1 MENNKTQY
9 RKLTFEEMKEVLEKL
24 VLQNK
29 PETSLS
35 FLKEV
40 FTAYKEAYKEKYG
53 VEWIK
58 PDKDYSKETRKM
70 IKTLDNLK

>member
-1 MENNKTQY
+1 MFNIKINNMENNKTQY
-9 RKLTFEEMKEVLEKL
+9 RKLTFEEMKK
-24 VLQNK
+24 
-29 PETSLS
+29 
-35 FLKEV
+35 
-40 FTAYKEAYKEKYG
+40 AYKEKYG